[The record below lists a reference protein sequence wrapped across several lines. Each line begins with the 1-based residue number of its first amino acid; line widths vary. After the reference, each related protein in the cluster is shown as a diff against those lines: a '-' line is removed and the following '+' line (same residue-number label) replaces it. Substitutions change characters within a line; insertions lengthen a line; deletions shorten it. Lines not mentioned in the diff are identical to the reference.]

1 MNVKQ
6 IDLNAEKHKAEIT
19 ITYGSGQQI
28 NVVTSHPDMSTA
40 AAMASLQAIKKMKG
54 IIDKE
59 VFENSQKEQDKQFD
73 VFMNPLPTMIDKN

>member
-6 IDLNAEKHKAEIT
+6 IDLNAGDHRAEIT
-19 ITYGSGQQI
+19 LTYGSGQQI

-40 AAMASLQAIKKMKG
+40 AAMASLQVIKKMKT

-59 VFENSQKEQDKQFD
+59 VFETNQKEQDKQFD
-73 VFMNPLPTMIDKN
+73 TFLQPLPTMIEK

>member
-40 AAMASLQAIKKMKG
+40 AAMASLQAIKKLKG

>member
-1 MNVKQ
+1 VNVKQ